1 MFLYT
6 QYKHNIAWDGVMED
20 IRRLKHAKLGVAE
33 PHNRLA
39 SATSPR
45 PIGFGLGFGLDF
57 AFAMFNI
64 KGYGSGI
71 SLFMLL

>member
-1 MFLYT
+1 
-6 QYKHNIAWDGVMED
+6 MED
-20 IRRLKHAKLGVAE
+20 IRRLKHATLGVAE

-45 PIGFGLGFGLDF
+45 RFGLDF

-64 KGYGSGI
+64 KRLWLRY
-71 SLFMLL
+71 